1 MKKVIAGFVVGMSI
15 VAFGDDSSFIAAYDA
30 KKYADAAKEIKE
42 VNMSNPA
49 VARRAGVMYYEGE
62 GVECDKTKG
71 KELLEQA
78 MFAGESIAA
87 VNLAKIYCK
96 LEKDFPKA
104 AWCAMVLESRKD
116 SLCEEDKKDLEKLL
130 RGYLGKDYEKE
141 VVSYVIQLHQ
151 QLKNEIA
158 ERKKKMEEAAH
169 VQEELSKKIAETEKE
184 KKDLEGNVAKAQE
197 EIKKQIEKIAEVET
211 KLSAVNQKLVDAQK
225 QIKERDDKLSA
236 AEKNLAN
243 FEKQRKEKDN
253 QIAGLKKELEQAK
266 VTGSAEAMRQ
276 IKELTDRLSAAGE
289 ELAEAKKDC
298 AEKSEKIADLEG
310 KIDQV
315 KRDFEA
321 SAAKFE
327 EMKEKYERL
336 REVHNRCSVIDDK
349 QYKKLKKEYDELR
362 ENYEKLY
369 DGYNDLLKEYQR
381 VINGRTSASDSVNF
395 IRGWNTFWAAPGNFA
410 RVFPAVEKVYD
421 VGELDANP
429 GVGFFAAT
437 IEAPVLLVCE
447 AIPTALDFCN
457 GFLDMITLGAYGNWL
472 YSDKL
477 TPKWWER
484 DNGHFPWL
492 DRE

>member
-1 MKKVIAGFVVGMSI
+1 MKKVIVGFVVGMSI
-15 VAFGDDSSFIAAYDA
+15 VAFGDDQSFIAAYDA
-30 KKYADAAKEIKE
+30 GKYEDAAKEINE
-42 VNMSNPA
+42 VNMSEPA
-49 VARRAGVMYYEGE
+49 VARRAGVMYYEGK
-62 GVECDKTKG
+62 GVECDQTKG
-71 KELLEQA
+71 VELLEQA
-78 MFAGESIAA
+78 MFAGEPIAA
-87 VNLAKIYCK
+87 VNLAKIYCELGK
-96 LEKDFPKA
+96 NLPKA
-104 AWCAMVLESRKD
+104 AWCAMVGESRKK

-130 RGYLGKDYEKE
+130 REHLGNDYQTN

-158 ERKKKMEEAAH
+158 ENKKKMGEAA
-169 VQEELSKKIAETEKE
+169 ELSKKIEEAEKE
-184 KKDLEGNVAKAQE
+184 EKDLEGKLVAAQE
-197 EIKKQIEKIAEVET
+197 ETKKQEGT
-211 KLSAVNQKLVDAQK
+211 
-225 QIKERDDKLSA
+225 IKGLEDKLSV
-236 AEKNLAN
+236 AEKNLEDS
-243 FEKQRKEKDN
+243 EKQCAAKDS
-253 QIAGLKKELEQAK
+253 QIAKLEEEIKQQWQGKNEDA
-266 VTGSAEAMRQ
+266 ARQ
-276 IKELTDRLSAAGE
+276 IKELKDKLFAVGE
-289 ELAEAKKDC
+289 ELAEAKKDL
-298 AEKSEKIADLEG
+298 AEKCAKIADLEG

-315 KRDFEA
+315 KRDL
-321 SAAKFE
+321 AARAAELGK
-327 EMKEKYERL
+327 MKEKYERL

-437 IEAPVLLVCE
+437 IAAPVLLVGE

-472 YSDKL
+472 YSDEL
-477 TPKWWER
+477 IPKWWER

>member
-1 MKKVIAGFVVGMSI
+1 MFLDFKVVIKYLSNKGEKEMKKVIAGFVVGMSV
-15 VAFGDDSSFIAAYDA
+15 VAFGDDQSFIAAYDA
-30 KKYADAAKEIKE
+30 GKYEDAAKEINE
-42 VNMSNPA
+42 VNMSESA
-49 VARRAGVMYYEGE
+49 VARRAGVMYYVGK
-62 GVECDKTKG
+62 GVECDQTKG
-71 KELLEQA
+71 VELLEQA
-78 MFAGESIAA
+78 MFAGEPIAA
-87 VNLAKIYCK
+87 VNLAKIYCELGK
-96 LEKDFPKA
+96 NLPKA
-104 AWCAMVLESRKD
+104 AWCAMVGESRKE
-116 SLCEEDKKDLEKLL
+116 SLCEEDKKDLKKLL
-130 RGYLGKDYEKE
+130 REHLGKDYQTN

-158 ERKKKMEEAAH
+158 ENKKKMGEAA
-169 VQEELSKKIAETEKE
+169 ELSKKIEEAEKE
-184 KKDLEGNVAKAQE
+184 KKDLGEKLVAAQE
-197 EIKKQIEKIAEVET
+197 EAKKQRGT
-211 KLSAVNQKLVDAQK
+211 
-225 QIKERDDKLSA
+225 IKGLEDKLSV
-236 AEKNLAN
+236 AEKNLEDSENQITA
-243 FEKQRKEKDN
+243 KDN
-253 QIAGLKKELEQAK
+253 QIAKLEEEIKQGQGKIEDA
-266 VTGSAEAMRQ
+266 ARQ
-276 IKELTDRLSAAGE
+276 IKELEDKLSAVSEA
-289 ELAEAKKDC
+289 LAEAKKDC

-315 KRDFEA
+315 KRGLAA

-336 REVHNRCSVIDDK
+336 REVHNRCSVIDDR

-437 IEAPVLLVCE
+437 IAAPVLLVGE

-457 GFLDMITLGAYGNWL
+457 GFLDMITLGEYGNWL
-472 YSDKL
+472 YSDEL